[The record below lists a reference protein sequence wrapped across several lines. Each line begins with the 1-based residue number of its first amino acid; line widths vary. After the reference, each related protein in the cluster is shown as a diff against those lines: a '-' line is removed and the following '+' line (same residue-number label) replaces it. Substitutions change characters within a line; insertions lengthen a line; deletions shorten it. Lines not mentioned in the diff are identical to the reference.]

1 MMNVIIWNYRG
12 ALNSSFKKRASE
24 LVQNHNPT
32 ILVVMETR
40 VGGERAREITSLLPF
55 DGAIHT
61 DTIGY
66 AGGLWVLWN
75 ADRVDIALLSR
86 TEQEILAEV
95 KVHFTNVSCLFS
107 AVYASPRSA
116 EGQILWKNLISVAE
130 LHNMPWVIAGD
141 FNEPLLSE
149 DKFGR
154 RAVSVN
160 RSLLFK
166 ECLDKC
172 NMMDIGFAGPRFT
185 WTNRREVQALIQERI
200 YRYFVNPSWCV
211 MYLDAKVTHLTW
223 CHLDHYPV
231 LLELQLRT

>member
-1 MMNVIIWNYRG
+1 M
-12 ALNSSFKKRASE
+12 
-24 LVQNHNPT
+24 QNHNLT
-32 ILVVMETR
+32 ILVVMETS

-86 TEQEILAEV
+86 TEQEIYAKV
-95 KVHFTNVSCLFS
+95 KVRFTNVSWLFS
-107 AVYASPRSA
+107 VVYASPRSV
-116 EGQILWKNLISVAE
+116 ERQILWKNLMNVAD

-141 FNEPLLSE
+141 FNEPLLS
-149 DKFGR
+149 DDIFGG

-172 NMMDIGFAGPRFT
+172 NMMDIGFMGSRFT

-200 YRYFVNPSWCV
+200 DRYFVNPSWCV
-211 MYLDAKVTHLTW
+211 MYPDAKVTHLTR

-231 LLELQLRT
+231 LLELQPRTQNGRSNLFRFQTGWLLDPSFPR